1 MYRLVK
7 LHNYTAGAVKFC
19 YVKYF
24 VLFSG
29 IVYLTGFSCFVLF
42 LRKKQSLQELIF
54 FAGKVVTSLWLP
66 ELCALGICKK
76 NRLPNELHSVV
87 SRSTNVFDVCRTSV
101 RDGASYCLVVY
112 RKSWKEKLPKLLGNR
127 KERLTD
133 IESIMPVGTFIQHWG
148 KPCRK
153 SADTYVHGTFWR
165 SFLNPITLSQWEAMT
180 FSMEK
185 CQFSCVRWCSLLL
198 WIN

>member
-1 MYRLVK
+1 MLDCYTGTSYRSFHIADPKLLGMYKLVK

-42 LRKKQSLQELIF
+42 LRKMQSLQELIF
-54 FAGKVVTSLWLP
+54 FTGKVVTSLWLP

-76 NRLPNELHSVV
+76 NILPNELHSVV

-112 RKSWKEKLPKLLGNR
+112 RKSWKEKLPEVIR
-127 KERLTD
+127 K
-133 IESIMPVGTFIQHWG
+133 Q
-148 KPCRK
+148 KRK
-153 SADTYVHGTFWR
+153 TYWHRVHNACGHFHPALRKT
-165 SFLNPITLSQWEAMT
+165 
-180 FSMEK
+180 
-185 CQFSCVRWCSLLL
+185 V
-198 WIN
+198 